1 MLNPTVIFSEV
12 IEENNMSRYE
22 QASHVFWRCQY
33 HIVWTPKYR
42 FRILRNKVGK
52 DVYRS
57 IHVYC
62 QQLGCIVLE
71 LNVQI
76 DHVHL
81 VVKIPPKLS
90 ISKLMG
96 ALKGKIALKLFSKYP
111 YLRKNK
117 MWGNHFWQRGYFVD
131 SVGIHEE
138 IIRRYVRH
146 QEKQEKLEEQAQM
159 RLLE

>member
-1 MLNPTVIFSEV
+1 
-12 IEENNMSRYE
+12 MSSYE
-22 QASHVFWRCQY
+22 QASHVYWRCQY

-42 FRILRNKVGK
+42 FRILTNKLGK

-57 IHVYC
+57 IYVYC

-81 VVKIPPKLS
+81 VVKVPPKLS

-96 ALKGKIALKLFSKYP
+96 ALKGKIALKFYHLIHWGSLSNTRQQLEPKLPLSQKDQYGDWNCHQIPPAGIPSHQKASLPKIKEFFS
-111 YLRKNK
+111 NK
-117 MWGNHFWQRGYFVD
+117 VFV
-131 SVGIHEE
+131 IP
-138 IIRRYVRH
+138 
-146 QEKQEKLEEQAQM
+146 
-159 RLLE
+159 

>member
-1 MLNPTVIFSEV
+1 
-12 IEENNMSRYE
+12 MSSYE
-22 QASHVFWRCQY
+22 QATHVFGRCQY

-42 FRILRNKVGK
+42 FRILKNKLGK
-52 DVYRS
+52 DVYRN

-62 QQLGCIVLE
+62 KQLDCIVLE
-71 LNVQI
+71 LNVQV

-81 VVKIPPKLS
+81 VVKVPPKLS

-96 ALKGKIALKLFSKYP
+96 ALKGKIALKLFNKYP

-131 SVGIHEE
+131 SVGINEE

-146 QEKQEKLEEQAQM
+146 QEKQEQQEERAQM
-159 RLLE
+159 RLVD

>member
-1 MLNPTVIFSEV
+1 MLITGLIFREV
-12 IEENNMSRYE
+12 KKEISMSRYE

-33 HIVWTPKYR
+33 HIVWTPK
-42 FRILRNKVGK
+42 FRYKILKGKLGK
-52 DVYRS
+52 DVYRL

-62 QQLGCIVLE
+62 GQLNCIVLE

-81 VVKIPPKLS
+81 VVKVPPKLS
-90 ISKLMG
+90 ISNLMG
-96 ALKGKIALKLFSKYP
+96 ALKGKIALKLLSKYP
-111 YLRKNK
+111 HLRKNK

-131 SVGIHEE
+131 TVGMNEE

-146 QEKQEKLEEQAQM
+146 QDKQGKLEEESQM
-159 RLLE
+159 RLIN

>member
-1 MLNPTVIFSEV
+1 
-12 IEENNMSRYE
+12 MSRYN

-42 FRILRNKVGK
+42 FRLLKNNVGK
-52 DVYRS
+52 EVYRC
-57 IHVYC
+57 INVYC
-62 QQLGCIVLE
+62 NQLGCEVVE

-76 DHVHL
+76 DHIHL
-81 VVKIPPKLS
+81 VVKVPPKLS

-96 ALKGKIALKLFSKYP
+96 VLKGQIALKLFSKFP

-117 MWGNHFWQRGYFVD
+117 LWGNHFWQRGYFVD
-131 SVGIHEE
+131 SVGINEE

-146 QEKQEKLEEQAQM
+146 QEKQERVEQQQLA
-159 RLLE
+159 LD

>member
-1 MLNPTVIFSEV
+1 
-12 IEENNMSRYE
+12 MSRYN

-42 FRILRNKVGK
+42 FRILKNNVGK
-52 DVYRS
+52 EVYRC
-57 IHVYC
+57 INVYC
-62 QQLGCIVLE
+62 NQLGCEVVE
-71 LNVQI
+71 LNVQV

-96 ALKGKIALKLFSKYP
+96 VLKGKIALKLFSKFP

-117 MWGNHFWQRGYFVD
+117 
-131 SVGIHEE
+131 
-138 IIRRYVRH
+138 
-146 QEKQEKLEEQAQM
+146 L
-159 RLLE
+159 

>member
-1 MLNPTVIFSEV
+1 
-12 IEENNMSRYE
+12 MSRYN

-42 FRILRNKVGK
+42 FRILKNNVGK
-52 DVYRS
+52 EVYQC
-57 IHVYC
+57 INVYC
-62 QQLGCIVLE
+62 NQLGCEVVE

-81 VVKIPPKLS
+81 VVKVPPKLS

-96 ALKGKIALKLFSKYP
+96 VLKGKIALKLFSKFP

-117 MWGNHFWQRGYFVD
+117 LWGNHFWQRGYFVD
-131 SVGIHEE
+131 SVGINEE

-146 QEKQEKLEEQAQM
+146 QEKKERVEQQQLA
-159 RLLE
+159 LD

>member
-1 MLNPTVIFSEV
+1 MLNLPLIFSEV
-12 IEENNMSRYE
+12 KKEINMSRYE

-42 FRILRNKVGK
+42 FRILKNKLGK
-52 DVYRS
+52 DVYRY

-62 QQLGCIVLE
+62 EQLGCIVME

-81 VVKIPPKLS
+81 VVKVPPKLS
-90 ISKLMG
+90 ISNLMG

-111 YLRKNK
+111 HLRKNK

-131 SVGIHEE
+131 SVGVNEE

-146 QEKQEKLEEQAQM
+146 QEKVERQEQAQ
-159 RLLE
+159 LALD